1 MKKRWCCIL
10 IGIVMLLIGC
20 AKEEV
25 EVESTSLEED
35 VIEIGFCFDS
45 FVIERWQRDRD
56 AFVAMCSNDY
66 GIEVNVQ
73 SANGDVDTQNEQIYY
88 LINKGVDV
96 IVICPVESEGIG
108 DAVLKA
114 KQAGIKVIAYDRMI
128 YDADVDL
135 YITFDNEQVGT
146 LMAEALIE
154 AVGMEAR
161 ILMISGP
168 VEDSN
173 VLLINEGFLSVMEDT
188 DCEIVGVE
196 YATGWTAEYGAE
208 YTEAYLENGITFD
221 AVMCGNDGIASEV
234 ITTLSEQRLAG
245 TIYVVGQDADLAACQ
260 RIVEGTQYMTVYKPI
275 EEMAQLAAEYAV
287 QLANGEMIEVEET
300 MSDGTYDVPYIGI
313 EPVAVT
319 EENMNIIIDAGYH
332 MEEDIYLNLE

>member
-1 MKKRWCCIL
+1 
-10 IGIVMLLIGC
+10 MLLMGC
-20 AKEEV
+20 TKEEEEV
-25 EVESTSLEED
+25 ESISAEEET
-35 VIEIGFCFDS
+35 IEIGFCFDS

-56 AFVAMCSNDY
+56 AFVAICSTDY

-96 IVICPVESEGIG
+96 IVICPVESDGIG
-108 DAVLKA
+108 EAVQKA

-154 AVGMEAR
+154 SVGTAAS

-168 VEDSN
+168 LEDSN
-173 VLLINEGFLSVMEDT
+173 VLLVNEGFLSVIEKT
-188 DCEIVGVE
+188 DCEIVGIE
-196 YATGWTAEYGAE
+196 YATGWIAEYGAE
-208 YTEAYLENGITFD
+208 YTEAYLEDVITFD

-234 ITTLSEQRLAG
+234 ITTLSEQRMAG
-245 TIYVVGQDADLAACQ
+245 SIYVVGQDADLEACQ

-287 QLANGEMIEVEET
+287 QLANGESVETTET
-300 MSDGTYDVPYIGI
+300 MSDGTYDVPYVGL
-313 EPVAVT
+313 EPIAVT
-319 EENMNIIIDAGYH
+319 EGNMDIIIDAGYH
-332 MEEDIYLNLE
+332 MEEDIYLNVE